1 MKTIHS
7 FFSFVALRYNTCL
20 LFQSGIAVGTF
31 VKTFVVVVIVVVVVV
46 VVVVAYPIFLCVLL
60 PWKNKNKK

>member
-20 LFQSGIAVGTF
+20 LFQLGIAVGTF
-31 VKTFVVVVIVVVVVV
+31 VKTFVVV

-60 PWKNKNKK
+60 PWKNKNQK

>member
-31 VKTFVVVVIVVVVVV
+31 VKTFVVVVVV